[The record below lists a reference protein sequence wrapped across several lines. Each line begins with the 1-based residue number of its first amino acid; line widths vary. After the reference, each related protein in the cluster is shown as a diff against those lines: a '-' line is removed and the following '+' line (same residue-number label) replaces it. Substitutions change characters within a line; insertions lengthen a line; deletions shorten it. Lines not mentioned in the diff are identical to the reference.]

1 MCGIIGYIGSRNA
14 IDVAIHGIADLEP
27 RGYEAAGLAYVQEGK
42 FQIEKRLREGLGS
55 QTVHP
60 SEQLRLWLDH
70 GDATS
75 NMCIGHTRWPSHG
88 DNTLNNAH
96 PHVGFI
102 DRIAVVHNGT
112 ISNFHVLR
120 EELSGKVPLR
130 SQTDT
135 ELVVHLVA
143 RELEASQISLAEAVR
158 RALVHVEGSYAFL
171 FIDRTQPDMIV
182 AAVMGSP
189 LMVGLGDD
197 EVVIASDASAIVR
210 ITKRIVDVDDG
221 EVLVI
226 RASGIEDSSHVER
239 ISELDP
245 HDIDCEGYDHYMLK
259 EIMEQP
265 RIVRAAM
272 NYGGRINMKRGM
284 PRLGGFRDFSGALA
298 RVEHVV
304 LVACGT
310 AYYAALIGKHYL
322 QKIAGIARVDVMIA
336 SEADLSNVR
345 AEGSV
350 LIAISQSG
358 ETFDTKG
365 VVDEARSRDIFTM
378 GVVNVAASWIA
389 RATNC
394 GVYCGAGRETA
405 VASTKVFVSQLT
417 VLYLIAVRLG
427 RMRRLSRPDGKR
439 LLKNL
444 KALPDILE
452 DLLEDE
458 LVETAQWIAQNIIA
472 PSDFVAFIGKGMLY
486 PIAMEGSLKLKEIT
500 YIPSEG
506 YASGELKHGSLALLS
521 TTRPT
526 VAIIPS
532 DDTFSD
538 VLTAVMEAARTG
550 SPIIVVVQESQ
561 KDMMRQILDEYS
573 TSTFDSFQTMLVI
586 PDVPDYLMPIAAVL
600 PLQLLAYFAAL
611 ALDREIDK
619 PRQLAKSVTVG

>member
-1 MCGIIGYIGSRNA
+1 
-14 IDVAIHGIADLEP
+14 
-27 RGYEAAGLAYVQEGK
+27 
-42 FQIEKRLREGLGS
+42 
-55 QTVHP
+55 
-60 SEQLRLWLDH
+60 
-70 GDATS
+70 
-75 NMCIGHTRWPSHG
+75 
-88 DNTLNNAH
+88 
-96 PHVGFI
+96 
-102 DRIAVVHNGT
+102 
-112 ISNFHVLR
+112 
-120 EELSGKVPLR
+120 
-130 SQTDT
+130 
-135 ELVVHLVA
+135 
-143 RELEASQISLAEAVR
+143 
-158 RALVHVEGSYAFL
+158 
-171 FIDRTQPDMIV
+171 
-182 AAVMGSP
+182 
-189 LMVGLGDD
+189 
-197 EVVIASDASAIVR
+197 
-210 ITKRIVDVDDG
+210 
-221 EVLVI
+221 
-226 RASGIEDSSHVER
+226 
-239 ISELDP
+239 
-245 HDIDCEGYDHYMLK
+245 
-259 EIMEQP
+259 
-265 RIVRAAM
+265 
-272 NYGGRINMKRGM
+272 
-284 PRLGGFRDFSGALA
+284 
-298 RVEHVV
+298 
-304 LVACGT
+304 
-310 AYYAALIGKHYL
+310 
-322 QKIAGIARVDVMIA
+322 
-336 SEADLSNVR
+336 
-345 AEGSV
+345 
-350 LIAISQSG
+350 G

-600 PLQLLAYFAAL
+600 PLQLLAY
-611 ALDREIDK
+611 
-619 PRQLAKSVTVG
+619 